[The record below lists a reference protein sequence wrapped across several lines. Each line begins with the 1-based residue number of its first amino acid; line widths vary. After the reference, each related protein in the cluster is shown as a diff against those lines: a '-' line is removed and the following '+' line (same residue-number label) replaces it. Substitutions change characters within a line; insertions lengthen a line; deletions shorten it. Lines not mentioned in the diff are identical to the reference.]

1 MPAARFP
8 CRYQPKELCVFII
21 ALALLLVMATARA
34 GAVAGSRPAGC
45 TPPSVCLVWPLLNRI
60 EGPVLFVI
68 DPVHA

>member
-1 MPAARFP
+1 
-8 CRYQPKELCVFII
+8 VFII